1 MLSLQIIQ
9 GQTLLITGDSGC
21 GKSSLLRMF
30 AGLWHCSSGKM
41 DCHWRR
47 LTSNL
52 FFLAQKPYFPSG
64 NTTLRQQIVYPVKA
78 LQVDKDVARITQIL
92 EWVKME
98 HLVERCGGLD
108 TPVEWDW
115 MKTLSPG
122 ELQRLSLA
130 RVFYTKPRIVFLDES
145 TSAIGFELEMAIY
158 RKLQEEKITF
168 VSIGHRYSLKQFHDM
183 ELRVKV
189 LLNLKTKECI

>member
-1 MLSLQIIQ
+1 
-9 GQTLLITGDSGC
+9 
-21 GKSSLLRMF
+21 MF